1 MDSNKRA
8 TVDRR
13 DFLKLA
19 GVGLVGASSARL
31 LLQPSG
37 QAFASAPN
45 EDGVAILYDVSKC
58 IGCRV
63 CEEACKEYN
72 NLPVETVPPSDLSA
86 IKWNLIRQRQGV
98 GAADWPFFSYQCM
111 HCTDAACVMVCP
123 TGALH
128 KDAEGFVAFDQKKCN
143 GCGYCTQFCPF
154 GVPHLGGV
162 NLITGQAKA
171 AKCTFCQQKVR
182 AGTGGPSCAEA
193 CPTGALTWGRR
204 GALLEEAKARVTDL
218 NAEGYS
224 GARLYGESEAGGL
237 HRLSILL
244 DAPPAYGLPV
254 DPQGPISFSFI
265 WQRIIQPLGGV
276 AVGATALGLVID
288 WLVARKQIKVEEA

>member
-1 MDSNKRA
+1 MDSNKRGA
-8 TVDRR
+8 VDRR

-19 GVGLVGASSARL
+19 GVGLGGL
-31 LLQPSG
+31 FLQPSE

-45 EDGVAILYDVSKC
+45 EDDVAILYDVSRC

-72 NLPVETVPPSDLSA
+72 GLPIETVPPSDLSA
-86 IKWNLIRQRQGV
+86 IKWNLIKQRQGDD
-98 GAADWPFFSYQCM
+98 AADWPFFNYQCM

-154 GVPHLGGV
+154 GVPHLGDV
-162 NLITGQAKA
+162 NLITGQAQA
-171 AKCTFCQQKVR
+171 AKCTFCQEKVR

-204 GALLEEAKARVTDL
+204 GTLLEEAKARVADL
-218 NAEGYS
+218 KAEGYKE
-224 GARLYGESEAGGL
+224 ARLYGESEAGGL

-244 DAPPAYGLPV
+244 DAPPSYGLPV

-265 WQRIIQPLGGV
+265 WQKVIQPLGGI
-276 AVGATALGLVID
+276 AVGVTALGLMID

>member
-1 MDSNKRA
+1 MDNNKRA

-19 GVGLVGASSARL
+19 GVGLGGL
-31 LLQPSG
+31 CLQPSG

-45 EDGVAILYDVSKC
+45 EDDVAILYDVSKC
-58 IGCRV
+58 IGCRI

-72 NLPVETVPPSDLSA
+72 NLPVEAVPPSDLST
-86 IKWNLIRQRQGV
+86 IKWNLIKQRQGSD
-98 GAADWPFFSYQCM
+98 AADWPFFNYQCM

-123 TGALH
+123 TGALY
-128 KDAEGFVAFDQKKCN
+128 KDAEGFVAFDERKCN

-154 GVPHLGGV
+154 GVPHLGDV

-182 AGTGGPSCAEA
+182 AGIGGPSCAES
-193 CPTGALTWGRR
+193 CPTGALVWGRR
-204 GALLEEAKARVTDL
+204 GVLLEEAKARVTDL
-218 NAEGYS
+218 KTEGYS
-224 GARLYGESEAGGL
+224 KARLYGEREAGGL

-244 DAPPAYGLPV
+244 DAPAAYGLPV
-254 DPQGPISFSFI
+254 DPQGPISLSFV
-265 WQRIIQPLGGV
+265 WQRIIQPLGEV
-276 AVGATALGLVID
+276 AVGVTALGLVID

>member
-13 DFLKLA
+13 DFLKLT
-19 GVGLVGASSARL
+19 GVGLGGL
-31 LLQPSG
+31 FLQPSG

-45 EDGVAILYDVSKC
+45 EEDAAILYDVSKC
-58 IGCRV
+58 TGCRV

-72 NLPVETVPPSDLSA
+72 SLPIETTPPSDLSA
-86 IKWNLIRQRQGV
+86 IKWNLIKQRQGV
-98 GAADWPFFSYQCM
+98 DAADWPFFYYQCM

-123 TGALH
+123 TEALH

-154 GVPHLGGV
+154 GVPHLGDV

-171 AKCTFCQQKVR
+171 AKCTFCQEKVR

-204 GALLEEAKARVTDL
+204 GTLLEEAKARVADL
-218 NAEGYS
+218 KAEGYKE
-224 GARLYGESEAGGL
+224 ARLYGESEAGGL

-244 DAPPAYGLPV
+244 DEPRAYGLPA

-265 WQRIIQPLGGV
+265 WQKVIQPLGGI
-276 AVGATALGLVID
+276 AVGATALGLMID
-288 WLVARKQIKVEEA
+288 WLVARTQIKVEEA

>member
-8 TVDRR
+8 AVDRR

-19 GVGLVGASSARL
+19 GVGVGGL
-31 LLQPSG
+31 FLQPSG
-37 QAFASAPN
+37 QASASVPN
-45 EDGVAILYDVSKC
+45 EEDVAILYDVSKC
-58 IGCRV
+58 TGCRA

-72 NLPVETVPPSDLSA
+72 SLPIEVAPPSDLSA
-86 IKWNLIRQRQGV
+86 IKWNLIKQRQGV
-98 GAADWPFFSYQCM
+98 DAAGWPFFYYQCM

-154 GVPHLGGV
+154 GVPHLGDV

-171 AKCTFCQQKVR
+171 AKCTFCQEKVR

-204 GALLEEAKARVTDL
+204 GTLLEEAKARVTDL
-218 NAEGYS
+218 KAEGYKE
-224 GARLYGESEAGGL
+224 ARLYGESEAGGL

-244 DAPPAYGLPV
+244 DAPLAYGLPV
-254 DPQGPISFSFI
+254 DLQGPISFSFI
-265 WQRIIQPLGGV
+265 WQKVIQPLGGI
-276 AVGATALGLVID
+276 AVGATALGLMID
-288 WLVARKQIKVEEA
+288 WLVARTQIKVEEA